1 MTTSP
6 NRPSWLKLTAHVHE
20 HNFNVEDD
28 EGHRDQVVAHR
39 EATLGEVGAGRL
51 DATLVVIGL
60 GCGLLGGAQDRGGD
74 QPPKARTRQL
84 PT

>member
-20 HNFNVEDD
+20 HNFDVEDD
-28 EGHRDQVVAHR
+28 ERHGDQVVAHR
-39 EATLGEVGAGRL
+39 EAALGEVSAGRL
-51 DATLVVIGL
+51 DTALVVVGL
-60 GCGLLGGAQDRGGD
+60 GLGLLGGPRIAEATR
-74 QPPKARTRQL
+74 PPKASTRQL